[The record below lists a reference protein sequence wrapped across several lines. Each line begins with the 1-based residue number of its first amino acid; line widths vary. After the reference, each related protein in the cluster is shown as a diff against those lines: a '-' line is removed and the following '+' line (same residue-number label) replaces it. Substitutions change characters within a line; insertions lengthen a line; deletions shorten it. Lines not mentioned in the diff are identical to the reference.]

1 MICKLTCYGG
11 SREEAIATSITAL
24 DKYVIRGVTHN
35 IPLLR
40 DVLTEPTFNSGTF
53 TTSYL
58 QETYPDGFQG
68 VQLSPADTLAI
79 SSLAAVC
86 HCKEAERARV
96 RLNEKKLKADRTP
109 AARKLVVEVKGEKVA
124 VTVVKKA
131 GSYTVTG
138 PAGNV
143 EVVDNFSLLT
153 VLLILSSME
162 KAWWLSSLRE
172 IHQDNSESGESCVKT
187 AMWM

>member
-1 MICKLTCYGG
+1 M
-11 SREEAIATSITAL
+11 
-24 DKYVIRGVTHN
+24 IRGVTHN

-68 VQLSPADTLAI
+68 VQLSQADTLAI

-109 AARKLVVEVKGEKVA
+109 AARKLVVDVKGEKVA
-124 VTVVKKA
+124 VTVMKKA

-143 EVVDNFSLLT
+143 EVVDNFSLADSVIDTQL
-153 VLLILSSME
+153 
-162 KAWWLSSLRE
+162 
-172 IHQDNSESGESCVKT
+172 NGESLVAQLIKRDPSGQLRIR
-187 AMWM
+187 

>member
-58 QETYPDGFQG
+58 QEKYPDGFQG
-68 VQLSPADTLAI
+68 VQLSQADTLAI
-79 SSLAAVC
+79 SSLAAV
-86 HCKEAERARV
+86 
-96 RLNEKKLKADRTP
+96 
-109 AARKLVVEVKGEKVA
+109 
-124 VTVVKKA
+124 
-131 GSYTVTG
+131 
-138 PAGNV
+138 
-143 EVVDNFSLLT
+143 
-153 VLLILSSME
+153 
-162 KAWWLSSLRE
+162 
-172 IHQDNSESGESCVKT
+172 
-187 AMWM
+187 